1 MKVERRME
9 KIGVSLSIEERR
21 LSKSALYLNHC
32 GLQSNLGAEARPG
45 AFPYPWTI
53 ESDSFRISE
62 SRLSFG
68 SVDGTRPSLIVGPGL
83 KL

>member
-1 MKVERRME
+1 MKVERRKE

-32 GLQSNLGAEARPG
+32 GLQSNLGAEATPG

-62 SRLSFG
+62 SRLSFD
-68 SVDGTRPSLIVGPGL
+68 SVDGTRSLIVGPGL
-83 KL
+83 ELW